1 MDNSGINQLIQHA
14 TSKKHNRIRN
24 VVFSPGQSKR
34 TATTQEDNEQPGTS
48 TSSSTSIKTTDSTLT
63 IAYDETDVIKAETV
77 WALKVA
83 SSDMSYRSCDGIGA
97 TFESMFH
104 CPVSK
109 NFQLSRSKVS
119 YVISDGLGPYFQNQL
134 IYDVNSSKNPVTLHY
149 DETTTTQVIK
159 QMDLHFRFWSEE
171 KNEVVKRFYTALMFG
186 HAEGAKVAAAMVD
199 KLEED
204 KVNLSSI
211 LTLSSD
217 GPNVNKTIF
226 RAVNTSLKVAG
237 NPGMINIGTCNL
249 HVVHNSFCKAL
260 EAYDTPVDD
269 LAVDI
274 HSFFKI
280 SSARRED
287 FKFIQ
292 LEEEVETHT
301 FLRHV
306 PSRWLTLGPVVD
318 RLIEQWEPLQ
328 KYFTDLANKDPKSAP
343 TSSAFKRSCTRL
355 QNKQTLVEL
364 HFLKSVM
371 PLYHS
376 FFGIVP
382 DRSSINSCVI

>member
-1 MDNSGINQLIQHA
+1 
-14 TSKKHNRIRN
+14 
-24 VVFSPGQSKR
+24 
-34 TATTQEDNEQPGTS
+34 
-48 TSSSTSIKTTDSTLT
+48 
-63 IAYDETDVIKAETV
+63 
-77 WALKVA
+77 
-83 SSDMSYRSCDGIGA
+83 
-97 TFESMFH
+97 
-104 CPVSK
+104 
-109 NFQLSRSKVS
+109 
-119 YVISDGLGPYFQNQL
+119 
-134 IYDVNSSKNPVTLHY
+134 
-149 DETTTTQVIK
+149 
-159 QMDLHFRFWSEE
+159 
-171 KNEVVKRFYTALMFG
+171 MFG

-204 KVNLSSI
+204 EVYLSSV

-226 RAVNTSLKVAG
+226 RAVNTSLKGAG

-260 EAYDTPVDD
+260 EVYGTPVDD

-280 SSARRED
+280 SSARREE

-292 LEEEVETHT
+292 LEEVETHT

-328 KYFTDLANKDPKSAP
+328 KYFTDLANKDKKNAP
-343 TSSAFKRSCTRL
+343 TSSAFKRSCTGL

-364 HFLKSVM
+364 HFLQSVM
-371 PLYHS
+371 PLYYS
-376 FFGIVP
+376 FLESF
-382 DRSSINSCVI
+382 